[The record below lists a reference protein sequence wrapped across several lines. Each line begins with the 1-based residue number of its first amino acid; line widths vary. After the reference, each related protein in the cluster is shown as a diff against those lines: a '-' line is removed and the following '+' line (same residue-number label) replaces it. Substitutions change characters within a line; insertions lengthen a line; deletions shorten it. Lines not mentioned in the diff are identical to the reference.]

1 MIPDSPFSRGF
12 IYASAVVQTAV
23 APFSF
28 IYYVYYF
35 ATEQK
40 LFTLHSS
47 VDTFIHYW
55 LGCELMFYVFFQ
67 ITRNRMQRIL
77 PSVAPNAKE
86 RSDLYSV
93 CLANIDDAET
103 WLPDW
108 FTLSHDPASHPRF
121 DDIGRDNV
129 AEWLSWAFFSL
140 PLEQVLQ
147 DDISTEELNFM
158 IDRFEQEFHIQ
169 FDHGYNEDIVAYR
182 INLDP
187 VHAYHR
193 PLAFYTLIMFLTA
206 LFGFVCQFFWGMKK
220 FGPETRSTI
229 WNLMD
234 SQSYETAATVDGDGS
249 APQKVSYWFRDG
261 DRAKKPVVFIHGIG
275 AGLMCYVSFVHKLLA
290 LDAPIFCIELP
301 FVSMHCVEDVPT
313 MQETIRDLQNML
325 HRHDFEDAVFVA
337 HSLGTAVT
345 SWVVKYMPQSVA
357 GVVFLDPICFMLHY
371 KDVCSNFV
379 YRTPKTAAQGL
390 VKYFASTELYISYY
404 ISRHFHWFQTALYVA
419 PTVTHHNHSYTSSI
433 KMPDNTKVFLSE
445 KDNIIDSNRV
455 DTYLSHHGIDAT
467 VMKGL
472 DHASFLFYP
481 SWQNEMLASVNN
493 FICQK
498 A

>member
-1 MIPDSPFSRGF
+1 
-12 IYASAVVQTAV
+12 
-23 APFSF
+23 
-28 IYYVYYF
+28 
-35 ATEQK
+35 
-40 LFTLHSS
+40 
-47 VDTFIHYW
+47 
-55 LGCELMFYVFFQ
+55 
-67 ITRNRMQRIL
+67 MQRIL

-121 DDIGRDNV
+121 EDIGRDNV

-234 SQSYETAATVDGDGS
+234 SQLYEETDGS

-261 DRAKKPVVFIHGIG
+261 DRTKKPIVFIHGIG
-275 AGLMCYVSFVHKLLA
+275 AGLMCYISFVHKLLT

-325 HRHDFEDAVFVA
+325 HRHDFDDAVFVA

-357 GVVFLDPICFMLHY
+357 GV
-371 KDVCSNFV
+371 
-379 YRTPKTAAQGL
+379 
-390 VKYFASTELYISYY
+390 
-404 ISRHFHWFQTALYVA
+404 
-419 PTVTHHNHSYTSSI
+419 
-433 KMPDNTKVFLSE
+433 MPDNTKVFLSE

-455 DTYLSHHGIDAT
+455 DTYLSHHGVDAT

-481 SWQNEMLASVNN
+481 SWQNEMLASINN